1 LNLLARNA
9 FIDELLELQYFLE
22 QRLFEMQSEADMI
35 TVNQFQLA
43 PDIIQMHT
51 KESTE
56 TMLQLVLGIM
66 RELTSK
72 KMKNLYL
79 IKSSPRY
86 VDRIA
91 DSLLQKLQVS
101 EKLIK
106 QAASLNKK
114 NKEAAEVQVETQP
127 KLQVLV
133 KKTKSLQKQ
142 IENEISSRYKNRKVN
157 IMGEINSI

>member
-1 LNLLARNA
+1 
-9 FIDELLELQYFLE
+9 
-22 QRLFEMQSEADMI
+22 MG
-35 TVNQFQLA
+35 
-43 PDIIQMHT
+43 
-51 KESTE
+51 
-56 TMLQLVLGIM
+56 LQLVLGIM